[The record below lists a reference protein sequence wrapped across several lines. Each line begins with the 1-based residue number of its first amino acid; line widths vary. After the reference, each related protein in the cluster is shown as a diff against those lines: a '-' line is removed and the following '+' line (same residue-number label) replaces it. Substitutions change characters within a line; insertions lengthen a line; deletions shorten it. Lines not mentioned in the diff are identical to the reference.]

1 MNKALMLIVTHNL
14 VTRLVSKGLAI
25 AFGAFIFME
34 SLNMHICK
42 SKRLA
47 MFKGSTTYN
56 NEGFILF
63 A

>member
-1 MNKALMLIVTHNL
+1 
-14 VTRLVSKGLAI
+14 
-25 AFGAFIFME
+25 
-34 SLNMHICK
+34 MHICK

-63 A
+63 AWQ